1 MIDWSDRKLLNLM
14 EMINENNNYEEKF
27 NKKWENSHLEDATIV
42 LTKQKEIGILDFLRK
57 TWRDVCM
64 SEIKREWVINLI
76 SKRALLINYLRHLNL
91 TKPN

>member
-27 NKKWENSHLEDATIV
+27 NKKWENSHHEDATIV

-64 SEIKREWVINLI
+64 YEIKREWVINLI
-76 SKRALLINYLRHLNL
+76 SKSALLINYLRHLNL
-91 TKPN
+91 TKAN